1 MRPRCLGRQILES
14 HTVPAPEALA
24 RLCYSPQE
32 LGMVLQS
39 IVEPVV
45 LAFEADQHASRF
57 PMPCD
62 EDFFRL
68 GQAQE
73 PRQIILNLSQCRL
86 AHSACRAPRASALLL
101 LS

>member
-1 MRPRCLGRQILES
+1 MPIHLSGVRQAQAERCLAGPIQLLSGCPSGRQILES
-14 HTVPAPEALA
+14 HTVPAPETLA

-45 LAFEADQHASRF
+45 LAFETDQYARRF

-62 EDFFRL
+62 EDFLRL
-68 GQAQE
+68 GE
-73 PRQIILNLSQCRL
+73 
-86 AHSACRAPRASALLL
+86 ASGNATDHL
-101 LS
+101 